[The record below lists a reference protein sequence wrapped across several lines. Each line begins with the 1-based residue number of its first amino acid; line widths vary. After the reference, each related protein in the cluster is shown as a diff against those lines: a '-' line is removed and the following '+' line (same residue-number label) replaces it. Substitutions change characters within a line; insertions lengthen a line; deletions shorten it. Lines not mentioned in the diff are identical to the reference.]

1 MSLRVASFKLVS
13 SRWNPSHFTWNAAA
27 ENLENLVALEY
38 SMTWGPQGSED
49 PRVDMS
55 WVRNRFPAFSHFPA
69 RGPRAVENEH
79 QFALIL
85 EKMDEEEEQQ
95 EEGLDQNEEPKPKV
109 QNPLDLRYGYAV
121 SVIAGVNV
129 DLTPLRES
137 IVGIPGIGILTKS
150 DVIEAMDEPVLAEKV
165 QKILSEEGAEV
176 DPTTFSELLRVVLNR
191 DAPDPPEELTQE
203 PDDPISALLSIPRG
217 PRRFHFSFDFPSN
230 VDDERHAV
238 NGGVPDAIFLVN
250 KAPASSALPAET
262 ESSEELSPEE
272 EEQRRE
278 EKQRAI
284 AEGERRVALF
294 EALKGMAA
302 VERNPYKDTA
312 FEVVPIPAAA
322 DGEEDPAAAAGA
334 PLLRA
339 MAATLR
345 TFVAARLHYLEWA
358 AGVPR
363 YRVGAAVP
371 PPEAADLRHYDR
383 LLSALPHSA
392 LSVPYIL
399 GPTPHNRH
407 HLPTVSVDPFPLFF
421 GRCSPL
427 IPGSAVARRPP
438 RAGR

>member
-27 ENLENLVALEY
+27 ENLENLVALVY

-217 PRRFHFSFDFPSN
+217 PRREQSTRQQRFACRDR
-230 VDDERHAV
+230 EL
-238 NGGVPDAIFLVN
+238 GGAIPRRGGT
-250 KAPASSALPAET
+250 APG
-262 ESSEELSPEE
+262 
-272 EEQRRE
+272 
-278 EKQRAI
+278 
-284 AEGERRVALF
+284 GE
-294 EALKGMAA
+294 
-302 VERNPYKDTA
+302 
-312 FEVVPIPAAA
+312 
-322 DGEEDPAAAAGA
+322 
-334 PLLRA
+334 
-339 MAATLR
+339 
-345 TFVAARLHYLEWA
+345 AARDCRRRA
-358 AGVPR
+358 PR
-363 YRVGAAVP
+363 RALRGPEGHGRGGA
-371 PPEAADLRHYDR
+371 
-383 LLSALPHSA
+383 
-392 LSVPYIL
+392 
-399 GPTPHNRH
+399 
-407 HLPTVSVDPFPLFF
+407 
-421 GRCSPL
+421 
-427 IPGSAVARRPP
+427 
-438 RAGR
+438 